1 VPSSLDR
8 NQLAAA
14 AAVGL
19 VAGFLSGLFGVG
31 GGILIVPGLV
41 LLLKMDQRLAHG
53 TSLGAI
59 LPIAAAGVVGYA
71 LEHDVDWSAGALVV
85 LGAVVGAVIGARLL
99 GRLPERTL
107 QLSFA
112 AFLVA
117 TAIRLLV
124 STPSSSGRGPI
135 DVWLALALIGIGF
148 VSGTIAGLLG
158 VGGGVIVIPALVVL
172 FAVPDAIA
180 KGTSLFVIIPT
191 AVSGTVVNQRNG
203 NVDLGVAAVIGL
215 TGAGAAFGGSKV
227 ATVMSAHLSSILFAA
242 LLVAVAVRLLLRP
255 ARSETPA
262 A

>member
-1 VPSSLDR
+1 MLWPPDR

-14 AAVGL
+14 AGVGL
-19 VAGFLSGLFGVG
+19 LAGFLSGLFGVG

-41 LLLKMDQRLAHG
+41 LLLEMDQRLAHG

-71 LEHDVDWSAGALVV
+71 LEHDVDWSAGALIV

-107 QLSFA
+107 RLSFA
-112 AFLVA
+112 VCLVA
-117 TAIRLLV
+117 TAIRLLA
-124 STPSSSGRGPI
+124 STPSTSGRGPI
-135 DVWLALALIGIGF
+135 DVWLALALVGIGL
-148 VSGTIAGLLG
+148 VSGTIAG
-158 VGGGVIVIPALVVL
+158 I
-172 FAVPDAIA
+172 
-180 KGTSLFVIIPT
+180 
-191 AVSGTVVNQRNG
+191 
-203 NVDLGVAAVIGL
+203 LGVAAVVGL

-242 LLVAVAVRLLLRP
+242 LLVAVAIRLLLTP
-255 ARSETPA
+255 ARAGTPA